1 MAFFRKPKKA
11 KDTGRIGRAAGEG
24 LSSQAKWDELERLV
38 NSDAEPSETSG
49 ATADYAEDYSDESLG
64 SSRRGLD
71 LKAEDLR
78 DAKPSTF
85 ASDLRVDLPDD
96 IEFEDVTSPS
106 PQSRPQPSID
116 AMMPSEHF
124 ERDTMSDPL
133 TEPGA
138 SAQSKAQD
146 EDYLPPHPGADR
158 PDRADIGTMR
168 LDVARI
174 SADIQSGEELYRRAQ
189 QRIENLTNFV
199 ERAEVD
205 FSMLNRLEPENRR
218 LKARN
223 RTIQREIDSNIQKM
237 DVLRADLEDRELKL
251 AEKTRIY
258 ESTLGKLSAAQKSL
272 QEYERALHDTRG
284 SSDRNALKSER
295 LQTSLDVERRENE
308 VLRSRVTEIATEMEA
323 KKTAYIEAKKVAD
336 SLAQDCSDFRQ
347 QAETAEKDA
356 HALRKSLTTAQTQ
369 NNAMKAEMISLHED
383 IRAFK
388 TQSEFSI
395 ISREDEMT
403 ALQQQVSLL
412 TKQLEIKDE
421 ILQNAARDVQDLR
434 KVRTAQD
441 LERERLESQIET
453 QAYQLDQANSE
464 LLKSKQDVT
473 DFDRRY
479 RDVATALSVAQAR
492 RTPTQT
498 VETPDIQPL
507 PPKTTAKAPAKT
519 KAKKQAPKA
528 KAKQPKSDDE
538 LSELSSEDVNER
550 IVDFRLGL
558 RNDLT

>member
-124 ERDTMSDPL
+124 ERDTMSDPR

-138 SAQSKAQD
+138 SAQSKAQE

-237 DVLRADLEDRELKL
+237 DVLRADLEDRELRL
-251 AEKTRIY
+251 AEKTRVY

-356 HALRKSLTTAQTQ
+356 DALRKSLTTAQTQ

>member
-251 AEKTRIY
+251 AEKTRVY
-258 ESTLGKLSAAQKSL
+258 ESTLGKLSVAQKSL
-272 QEYERALHDTRG
+272 QEYERALHNTRG

-356 HALRKSLTTAQTQ
+356 DALRKSLTTAQTQ

>member
-1 MAFFRKPKKA
+1 MVFFRKPKKA

-237 DVLRADLEDRELKL
+237 DVLRADLEDRELRL
-251 AEKTRIY
+251 AEKTRVY
-258 ESTLGKLSAAQKSL
+258 ESTLGKLSVAQKSL
-272 QEYERALHDTRG
+272 QEYERALHNTRG

-356 HALRKSLTTAQTQ
+356 DALRKSLTTAQTQ

>member
-138 SAQSKAQD
+138 STQSKAQD

-251 AEKTRIY
+251 AEKTRVY

-356 HALRKSLTTAQTQ
+356 DALRKSLTTAQTQ

-528 KAKQPKSDDE
+528 KAKQPKSDDQ

>member
-11 KDTGRIGRAAGEG
+11 KDTGRIGRAAGKG

-237 DVLRADLEDRELKL
+237 DVLRADLEDRELRL
-251 AEKTRIY
+251 AEKTRVY

-356 HALRKSLTTAQTQ
+356 DALRKSLTTAQTQ

-538 LSELSSEDVNER
+538 LSGLSSEDVNER

>member
-251 AEKTRIY
+251 AEKTRVY
-258 ESTLGKLSAAQKSL
+258 ESTLGKLSVAQKSL

-356 HALRKSLTTAQTQ
+356 DALRKSLTTAQTQ

>member
-11 KDTGRIGRAAGEG
+11 KDTGRIGRAAGKG

-138 SAQSKAQD
+138 STQSKAQD

-237 DVLRADLEDRELKL
+237 DVLRADLEDRELRL
-251 AEKTRIY
+251 AEKTRVY

-356 HALRKSLTTAQTQ
+356 DALRKSLTTAQTQ

>member
-11 KDTGRIGRAAGEG
+11 KDTGRIGRAAGKG

-237 DVLRADLEDRELKL
+237 DVLRADLEDRELRL
-251 AEKTRIY
+251 AEKTRVY

-356 HALRKSLTTAQTQ
+356 DALRKSLTTAQTQ

>member
-11 KDTGRIGRAAGEG
+11 KDTGRIGRAAGKG

-116 AMMPSEHF
+116 AMMPSEQF

-138 SAQSKAQD
+138 STQSKAQD

-237 DVLRADLEDRELKL
+237 DVLRADLEDRELRL
-251 AEKTRIY
+251 AEKTRVY

-356 HALRKSLTTAQTQ
+356 DALRKSLTTAQTQ